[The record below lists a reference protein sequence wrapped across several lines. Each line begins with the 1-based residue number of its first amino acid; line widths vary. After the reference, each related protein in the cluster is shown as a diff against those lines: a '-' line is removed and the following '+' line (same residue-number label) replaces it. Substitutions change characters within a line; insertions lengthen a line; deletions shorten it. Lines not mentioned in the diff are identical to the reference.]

1 LSDAGPVG
9 PPRGRRTL
17 RVGYYNRFDIFRLVV
32 DQRPNRPIT
41 LIREESEAK
50 RALHN
55 ESQPVT
61 DALFASSEFNRL
73 MEQEPEG

>member
-1 LSDAGPVG
+1 MEGDVYCSFRAAAVQVAPVFLDREA
-9 PPRGRRTL
+9 RG
-17 RVGYYNRFDIFRLVV
+17 
-32 DQRPNRPIT
+32 
-41 LIREESEAK
+41 ESEAK